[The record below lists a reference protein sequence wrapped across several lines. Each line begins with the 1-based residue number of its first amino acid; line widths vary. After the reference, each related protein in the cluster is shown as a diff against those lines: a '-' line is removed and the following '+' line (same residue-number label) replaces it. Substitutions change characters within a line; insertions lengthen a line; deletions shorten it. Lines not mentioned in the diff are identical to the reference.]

1 MVLLNLLVVR
11 QHMQAQFCRPSP
23 ISRPRMERQKNPP
36 AWRLMHVAGCCM
48 LWCFMIFHHPRCSM
62 YGIFTYIDFPKLPFF
77 LVNGP
82 VSFSEWTWGM
92 FLCCYNFFVQVA
104 IQRES
109 SSTSKLWFPI
119 GISFSSGLF
128 SGAMLVLG
136 RVSLHPGRL
145 RGLEDDVPFSQLGDF
160 LGSMSIFRGVFQI
173 PEIPADESRW
183 NSLPCFCV
191 NTCFKSQVL
200 PFNFEP

>member
-1 MVLLNLLVVR
+1 MEKFDALKGR
-11 QHMQAQFCRPSP
+11 HFFCSLGTL
-23 ISRPRMERQKNPP
+23 I
-36 AWRLMHVAGCCM
+36 GG
-48 LWCFMIFHHPRCSM
+48 IPRCST

-119 GISFSSGLF
+119 GISFSRGLF

-145 RGLEDDVPFSQLGDF
+145 RGLEDDVPFSQF
-160 LGSMSIFRGVFQI
+160 NWVIFWVPCQFSGVYSNYQ
-173 PEIPADESRW
+173 
-183 NSLPCFCV
+183 
-191 NTCFKSQVL
+191 KSQLTNRDGILCPV
-200 PFNFEP
+200 FV